1 MNADYSVQVHD
12 PRHDPDEVIAERVDV
27 MNRLD
32 AEVLPDDPPTPA
44 EQVIAS
50 IRALPERHRIW
61 VFSARDAAG
70 RLAGFARTG
79 TDPEHDDNP
88 DCLEVYLTVDA
99 AHRRRGV
106 GRLLLGEITNLAR
119 SETRPRIFGN
129 TTDRVPAGGAFAA
142 AVGAAPKSALHINH
156 LRIEDVDRDLMKSW
170 DADGPSRAP
179 DYELIAFDGAVPDD
193 LLDAFA
199 DLILVMNTA
208 PRDDLVLNDF
218 TMTPAQLRE
227 WERER
232 EAGGDEAWTLVARH
246 CPTGEL
252 VGFHDVHWNASS
264 PAAVWVGATG
274 VKPEHRGHALGKW
287 LKAAMTLRII
297 EERAQVTSVRTG
309 NNDSNDAMLGINRA
323 MGYRPLFAVTTW
335 ELVLDG

>member
-27 MNRLD
+27 MNRLN

-79 TDPEHDDNP
+79 IDPEHDDNP

-99 AHRRRGV
+99 AHRRRGLGRRLV
-106 GRLLLGEITNLAR
+106 GEVTALAR
-119 SETRPRIFGN
+119 AENRKRLFGK
-129 TTDRVPAGGAFAA
+129 TLDRVPGADAFVSAMGATAKAA
-142 AVGAAPKSALHINH
+142 MHLNH
-156 LRIEDVDRDLMKSW
+156 LRIEDVDRDLMKAW
-170 DADGPSRAP
+170 DADGSSRAP
-179 DYELIAFDGAVPDD
+179 EYDLIAFDGAVAED
-193 LLDAFA
+193 LLEPFA
-199 DLILVMNTA
+199 ELILVMNTA

-218 TMTPAQLRE
+218 TITPAQVRE

-232 EAGGDEAWTLVARH
+232 DARGDEAWTLVARH
-246 CPTGEL
+246 RGTGEL
-252 VGFHDVHWNASS
+252 AGFHDVHWN
-264 PAAVWVGATG
+264 PAKPRVVWVGATG

-287 LKAAMTLRII
+287 LKAAMTLRILD
-297 EERAQVTSVRTG
+297 ERPQVTTVRTE

-323 MGYRPLFAVTTW
+323 MGYRPLLAVTTW